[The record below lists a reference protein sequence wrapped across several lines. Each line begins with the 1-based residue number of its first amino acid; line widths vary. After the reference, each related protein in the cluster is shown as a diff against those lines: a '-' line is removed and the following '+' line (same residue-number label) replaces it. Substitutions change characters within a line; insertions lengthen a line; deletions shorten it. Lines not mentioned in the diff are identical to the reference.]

1 MIQSLKGER
10 MSFPAI
16 SGAFLRI
23 LFALATTGALLLPA
37 CSGDRPLPT
46 PEITDIIYVEAEGD
60 TPASFVVKWEPI
72 DDDRIEGYGIYRA
85 EEGLGP
91 DPGTKSE
98 FELEAVTIALQYKDE
113 ELRVTERYPRIRY
126 YYRIA
131 ALMEDGQHG
140 PMSEEVSAVY
150 DPSAS

>member
-1 MIQSLKGER
+1 

-16 SGAFLRI
+16 SGAFLRT
-23 LFALATTGALLLPA
+23 LFVLAIAGTLLLAA
-37 CSGDRPLPT
+37 CSGDGPLPT
-46 PEITDIIYVEAEGD
+46 PEITDITYVEGEGD
-60 TPASFVVKWEPI
+60 TPDSFVVKWEPV
-72 DDDRIEGYGIYRA
+72 DDNRTEGYAIYRA

-98 FELEAVTIALQYKDE
+98 FELEAVTIALQYKDD

-126 YYRIA
+126 YYRIV
-131 ALMEDGQHG
+131 ALSEDGQHG
-140 PMSEEVSAVY
+140 PMSEEASAVY